1 MFGFLVRWAISS
13 AGLWVAAALV
23 SGISFRGTGSLL
35 IAALVLGILNAVVRP
50 ILVLLTLP
58 FTVLTLGLFLF
69 VVNAAMLKLS
79 SAIVDGF
86 QVDGFWSAVFGAMV
100 LSLVS
105 LVLNMFVSDSG
116 GITSISVDI
125 RHN

>member
-1 MFGFLVRWAISS
+1 MFGFLLRWAIVS

-23 SGISFRGTGSLL
+23 SGISFSSTGSLL

-50 ILVLLTLP
+50 ILVVLTLP
-58 FTVLTLGLFLF
+58 FTVVTLGLFLF
-69 VVNAAMLKLS
+69 VINAAMLQLA

-86 QVDGFWSAVFGAMV
+86 QVDGFWSAVFGAIV

-105 LVLNMFVSDSG
+105 LVLNLFISDSG
-116 GITSISVDI
+116 GITTISVDI
-125 RHN
+125 HHN

>member
-1 MFGFLVRWAISS
+1 MVGLLLRWAIGS

-23 SGISFRGTGSLL
+23 SGISFSSTGPLL

-58 FTVLTLGLFLF
+58 VTVVTLGLFLF
-69 VVNAAMLKLS
+69 VINAGMLKLT
-79 SAIVDGF
+79 SAVVDGF
-86 QVDGFWSAVFGAMV
+86 QVDGFWSAIFGALV

-116 GITSISVDI
+116 GITTISVDI
-125 RHN
+125 HRN

>member
-1 MFGFLVRWAISS
+1 MFGFLLRWAISS

-50 ILVLLTLP
+50 VLVLLTLP